1 MEWTIRTFVEARDAT
16 ERLLDELGLGTYLF
30 DVEPRD
36 EGWVVKLEYQD
47 REGWKVVRV
56 AVDREW
62 LERSL
67 HDDTARALLRER
79 LRGQLGG
86 TASAAREQG

>member
-1 MEWTIRTFVEARDAT
+1 MDWTVRTFVEAREAT

-36 EGWVVKLEYQD
+36 EGWEVKLEYQG
-47 REGWKVVRV
+47 REGWKAVRV
-56 AVDREW
+56 PIDREW

-67 HDDTARALLRER
+67 HDGEARDQLRAHFR
-79 LRGQLGG
+79 QRMGHG
-86 TASAAREQG
+86 AAAIPESD

>member
-1 MEWTIRTFVEARDAT
+1 VEWTIRTFVEARDAT

-30 DVEPRD
+30 EVEPRD
-36 EGWVVKLEYQD
+36 EGWQVKLEYQA
-47 REGWKVVRV
+47 REGWKVVTV

-67 HDDTARALLRER
+67 HDELARERLRER
-79 LRGQLGG
+79 LRDQIDN
-86 TASAAREQG
+86 SAVPSDPG